1 MSLVTLDSVK
11 TYLGID
17 PMDTTQDDFLNSE
30 IALFDETVQNYCNR
44 IFEVNTY
51 TETIYYDDFKDSF
64 EHYLY
69 HHPISTITSVT
80 EKAPNATDEVQEY
93 RINKRTGGLVVVDD
107 YGKKKRLFTNYVIG
121 AYLEIVYDAG
131 YATVPME
138 IQESIKALIQQRY
151 NRRQSGVDLNFGNNV
166 QRISI
171 PGVMGIDFDYTLNSN
186 ERQNKYG
193 MLLGDYLNVF
203 DNYRSERTVIG
214 DLTEVYLAWCFKM
227 FLTQLLIY
235 MESMLQ

>member
-1 MSLVTLDSVK
+1 MSLVALDDLK

-17 PMDTTQDDFLNSE
+17 LIDTSQDAFLNGE

-51 TETIYYDDFKDSF
+51 TETIYYDDFKDDF
-64 EHYLY
+64 EYTLY
-69 HHPISTITSVT
+69 HHPVSLITSVT
-80 EKAPNATDEVQEY
+80 EKAPDAPDELQTF
-93 RINKRTGGLVVVDD
+93 RLNKRTGNLVLTNDSGV
-107 YGKKKRLFTNYVIG
+107 KKRLFSNYSTG
-121 AYLEIVYDAG
+121 AYLEIIYDAG
-131 YATVPME
+131 YATVPLE
-138 IQESIKALIQQRY
+138 IQEAVKALIQQRY
-151 NRRQSGVDLNFGNNV
+151 NRKNAGIDLNFGNNV

-203 DNYRSERTVIG
+203 DNYRSERTIVG
-214 DLTEVYLAWCFKM
+214 DNTKVYLG
-227 FLTQLLIY
+227 
-235 MESMLQ
+235 